1 MPKLRDFT
9 LKSKVVNDLEFMFLK
24 WLLNNLHY
32 IKKLRLYLTN
42 GTINRPDQLIW
53 RCRID
58 ANFIRQY
65 CLPDITHN
73 LMEFDFYITSKRQL
87 PLIDITEILNSF
99 KMDSFYISRQWTN
112 VRCIYDSI
120 ESCQHLFSS
129 GKKIELID
137 GLV

>member
-9 LKSKVVNDLEFMFLK
+9 LKSEVVNDLEFMFLK

-42 GTINRPDQLIW
+42 ETTNRPDQLVW
-53 RCRID
+53 RCQID

-65 CLPDITHN
+65 CLPDITRN
-73 LMEFDFYITSKRQL
+73 LLDFNFYITSKRQL

-99 KMDSFYISRQWTN
+99 KMDSFFISRQWTN
-112 VRCIYDSI
+112 VRCIYDSNR
-120 ESCQHLFSS
+120 SRQHLFSS
-129 GKKIELID
+129 GDKIELID
-137 GLV
+137 GIV